1 VTTSPQ
7 AQEQAAHQLSQ
18 AINRRMSKPIQQM
31 QDMLADAKK
40 VGVIAHVH
48 PDADAIGAASAMV
61 MALVQRGISAVA
73 SYGESDLPA
82 KVAADHS
89 PDGNASSSTR
99 TWMKTLTRG

>member
-1 VTTSPQ
+1 MTTSPQ

-48 PDADAIGAASAMV
+48 PDADAIGAALS
-61 MALVQRGISAVA
+61 LI
-73 SYGESDLPA
+73 
-82 KVAADHS
+82 HI
-89 PDGNASSSTR
+89 
-99 TWMKTLTRG
+99 